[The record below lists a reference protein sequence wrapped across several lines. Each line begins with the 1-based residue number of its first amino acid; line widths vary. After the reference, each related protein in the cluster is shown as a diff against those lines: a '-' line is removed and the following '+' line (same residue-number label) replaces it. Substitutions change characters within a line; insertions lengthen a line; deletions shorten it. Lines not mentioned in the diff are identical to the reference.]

1 MEKRVRVWMLSHFS
15 HVQLFATPWTVA
27 RQAPQSMGIL
37 QTRILE
43 WVAMPSS
50 RGSSGLRNQTCISLC
65 LLNWQV
71 GSLPLVPPGKS
82 YNWGNDLL
90 GKTLILGKI
99 EGRGEKGA
107 TEDEMVGWHYWLNGY
122 QFEQT
127 LGDSEG
133 QRRLACCSPWGH
145 KELDTTERR
154 QWHPTP
160 GLLPGKSH
168 GRRSLV
174 GCSPWGCWESTTTE
188 RLHFPFSLSCIGEGN
203 GNPLQCSCLENP
215 RDGGAWWAVI
225 YGVAQS
231 QIRLKQRSSSRET
244 EQQMSKIVASFSHG
258 HFSSLFPTLYQYP
271 LTSLTCHSG
280 YFQLLS
286 PSYCAWAIKT
296 I

>member
-99 EGRGEKGA
+99 EGRGRRERQRMRWLDGITDSMDINLNKLW
-107 TEDEMVGWHYWLNGY
+107 EIVKDREGWH
-122 QFEQT
+122 
-127 LGDSEG
+127 
-133 QRRLACCSPWGH
+133 ACSPWGH

-215 RDGGAWWAVI
+215 RDRGAWWAVI

-258 HFSSLFPTLYQYP
+258 HFSSLFPTLYRYS